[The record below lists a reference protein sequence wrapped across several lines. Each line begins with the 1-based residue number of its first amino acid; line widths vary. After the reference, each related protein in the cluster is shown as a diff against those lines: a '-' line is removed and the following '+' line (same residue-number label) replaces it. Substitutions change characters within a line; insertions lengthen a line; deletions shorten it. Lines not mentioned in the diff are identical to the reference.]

1 MKKASFF
8 NPLRLAQKEGFA
20 PVCFRLWF
28 NFKPYHANLSRRG
41 GQTQTQLPL
50 LSRPF
55 ESLQTFYNLILL
67 SCDKSPMERKRN
79 AISFGRIN
87 EKNKRKSD
95 AFRIYF
101 ENEQKHSFFRY
112 HAGAWRFIEPP
123 APRLRPFESHLIKTN
138 KKSEFFQPTSFGA
151 ERGIRTLGAISRTQP
166 FQGCTLNHSDISA
179 FTHKY
184 SVN

>member
-1 MKKASFF
+1 
-8 NPLRLAQKEGFA
+8 
-20 PVCFRLWF
+20 
-28 NFKPYHANLSRRG
+28 
-41 GQTQTQLPL
+41 
-50 LSRPF
+50 
-55 ESLQTFYNLILL
+55 
-67 SCDKSPMERKRN
+67 MERKRN

-123 APRLRPFESHLIKTN
+123 APRLRPFESRKTYTNEKSGLFQPASFGAERGIRSAVSCASLAVPLSRRGGQTQTQLLLLSRPFESRKTKTN
-138 KKSEFFQPTSFGA
+138 KKSGLFQPTSFGA

-179 FTHKY
+179 
-184 SVN
+184 

>member
-1 MKKASFF
+1 MLCIHYRIAQHATNKKSGLFQPASFGAE
-8 NPLRLAQKEGFA
+8 RGIRSAVSCASLAV
-20 PVCFRLWF
+20 P
-28 NFKPYHANLSRRG
+28 LSRRG

-50 LSRPF
+50 LPRPF

-67 SCDKSPMERKRN
+67 SCDKSPMERMRN

-101 ENEQKHSFFRY
+101 ENEQKRSFFRY
-112 HAGAWRFIEPP
+112 HAGAWRFIEPL

-138 KKSEFFQPTSFGA
+138 KKSGLFQPASFGA
-151 ERGIRTLGAISRTQP
+151 ERGIRSGL
-166 FQGCTLNHSDISA
+166 LSA
-179 FTHKY
+179 L
-184 SVN
+184 V